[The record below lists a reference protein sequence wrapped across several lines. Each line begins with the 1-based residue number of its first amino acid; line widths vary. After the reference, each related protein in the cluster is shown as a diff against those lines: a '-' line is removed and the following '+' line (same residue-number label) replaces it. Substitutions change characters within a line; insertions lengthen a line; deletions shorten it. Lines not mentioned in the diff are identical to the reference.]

1 MRLLYVSHSFPVP
14 GDPLSNV
21 GGMQRVATEL
31 HAAFAARGDVELH
44 SLLLETSWRWTHAR
58 MPLFLARLLR
68 EIPRVTRRE
77 RIDVVLFSSMVTAS
91 LAPALRRRM
100 GERTPL
106 LAAIP
111 VGRDVTLP
119 FGPYQRHVPR
129 VFAALDLVL
138 PISRAT
144 GEECLTRGLPQ
155 ARMRVVPCGVDV
167 TRFAAGT
174 DRSTARAALLAALR
188 ESGQSVPDGALLLCS
203 VGRHQERK
211 GFHWFVD
218 AVMPLL
224 HDDVVYLL
232 AGDGPT
238 TPMVRA
244 SIERRELYERVR
256 VLGRV
261 PESMLRALYE
271 GADLFVMPNVPVP
284 GDIEGFGV
292 VMLEAGLAGLP
303 VVAAE
308 LEGIRDVVA
317 EGENGHLLP
326 SGDAEAFA
334 AAIARYHADP
344 TALRE
349 ASARASRYVREAF
362 SWDAIAGQQLEIFR
376 AELDRGG
383 AAAQAA
389 DGAGD
394 RSAAD

>member
-1 MRLLYVSHSFPVP
+1 MRLLYVSHSFPIP

-44 SLLLETSWRWTHAR
+44 SLLLETSWRWTHPR
-58 MPLFLARLLR
+58 MPFFLARLLR
-68 EIPRVTRRE
+68 EIPRVVRDQGIE
-77 RIDVVLFSSMVTAS
+77 VVLFSSMVTAA
-91 LAPALRRRM
+91 LAPVLRRRM
-100 GERTPL
+100 GAQTPL

-144 GEECLTRGLPQ
+144 GEECVTRGLPQ

-167 TRFAAGT
+167 ARFAADA
-174 DRSTARAALLAALR
+174 DRSAARATLLAALR
-188 ESGQSVPDGALLLCS
+188 ASGQAVPDDALLLCS
-203 VGRHQERK
+203 VGRLQERK

-218 AVMPLL
+218 AVMPRLPA
-224 HDDVVYLL
+224 DVVYLL

-238 TPMVRA
+238 TPQVRA
-244 SIERRELYERVR
+244 SIERRDLYERVR
-256 VLGRV
+256 LLGRV
-261 PESMLRALYE
+261 SEEMLRMLYE

-303 VVAAE
+303 TIAAE
-308 LEGIRDVVA
+308 LEGIRDVVR

-334 AAIARYHADP
+334 AAIARYHAEPD
-344 TALRE
+344 TLRQ
-349 ASARASRYVREAF
+349 ASARARRHVETNF
-362 SWDAIAGQQLEIFR
+362 SWAAIAAQQLEIFR
-376 AELDRGG
+376 AELGRRAPLARPGT
-383 AAAQAA
+383 ATW
-389 DGAGD
+389 
-394 RSAAD
+394 